1 MSTGGGGVCDEYRG
15 VDYTLGDADVRKDTV
30 HVATTVQGAQNSCG
44 RRSSQDLSVEG
55 R

>member
-1 MSTGGGGVCDEYRG
+1 MSTGGGGVCGEYRG

-55 R
+55 C